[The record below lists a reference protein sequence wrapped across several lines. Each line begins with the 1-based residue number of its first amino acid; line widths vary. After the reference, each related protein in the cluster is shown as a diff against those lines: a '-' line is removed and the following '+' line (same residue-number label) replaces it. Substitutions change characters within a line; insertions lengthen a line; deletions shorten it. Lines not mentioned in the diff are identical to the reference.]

1 MAITWKVEMPQDPTE
16 GRKFDQ
22 GKPDFTLLPWDA
34 VEQVV
39 RVLDYGAKKYARDNW
54 RYVDDAQNRYMA
66 AVFRHLSTYM
76 QGEEQDPETG
86 INHLA
91 HACCSL
97 LFVLALT
104 GDDDGDNA

>member
-1 MAITWKVEMPQDPTE
+1 MAITWKVEVPKDPTE
-16 GRKFDQ
+16 GRKFDT
-22 GKPDFTLLPWDA
+22 GKPDYTLLPWDS

-54 RYVDDAQNRYMA
+54 RYVDDASTRYMA
-66 AVFRHLSTYM
+66 AAMRHLSAYM
-76 QGEEQDPETG
+76 QGQEFDPETG

-97 LFVLALT
+97 LFVLSLENV
-104 GDDDGDNA
+104 DGSDA